1 VIFCGSEVEDFEVS
15 RCSFGGRRHGNVLRR
30 MPNQVMVLVI
40 EVGRYVRK
48 VAKIEEIVR
57 DLGVVH
63 FSERV

>member
-1 VIFCGSEVEDFEVS
+1 
-15 RCSFGGRRHGNVLRR
+15 
-30 MPNQVMVLVI
+30 MVLVI